1 MSFLTRM
8 ISSAPEDP
16 LPPPPP
22 LSPVIVDSETQT
34 TIDGSEN
41 SLLRL
46 GDDELRHLIMEER
59 FRSATLERKINTL
72 ENEKD
77 ALTKQIDN
85 AKIMAEKILLKI
97 DGNADEAERV
107 KEEFKRLNRAN
118 HELVVTKNQL
128 FHIIQNLNDV
138 IKRQH
143 KEICMWRD
151 DYYSFCQ
158 QHRNYHEE
166 DSASAYSSE
175 EEEEEKEEQE
185 SNEYAVNDILDD
197 TSVPQ
202 FMQEDYDFST
212 MVN

>member
-1 MSFLTRM
+1 MM
-8 ISSAPEDP
+8 SSAPEEP

-22 LSPVIVDSETQT
+22 SILPQEIVDSETQT
-34 TIDGSEN
+34 DIDGSEN

-46 GDDELRHLIMEER
+46 RDDELRCLITEER

-72 ENEKD
+72 EDEKG

-85 AKIMAEKILLKI
+85 AKIIVEKILLKI
-97 DGNADEAERV
+97 DGKVDEAERV
-107 KEEFKRLNRAN
+107 KEEFKRLNTAN

-128 FHIIQNLNDV
+128 FHIINNLNDV

-143 KEICMWRD
+143 EEICMWHD
-151 DYYSFCQ
+151 DYNSFCQ

-166 DSASAYSSE
+166 DNASAYSSE
-175 EEEEEKEEQE
+175 EEEEQEQE
-185 SNEYAVNDILDD
+185 SNEYEVNDILEDV
-197 TSVPQ
+197 SVPQ

-212 MVN
+212 IVN

>member
-8 ISSAPEDP
+8 ISGAPEEP
-16 LPPPPP
+16 LPPPPPP

-72 ENEKD
+72 ENEKED
-77 ALTKQIDN
+77 LTKQIDN
-85 AKIMAEKILLKI
+85 AKSMAEKILLKI
-97 DGNADEAERV
+97 DGKVDEAERV
-107 KEEFKRLNRAN
+107 KEELKRLNTTNREMVA
-118 HELVVTKNQL
+118 TKNQL

-143 KEICMWRD
+143 KEICMWC
-151 DYYSFCQ
+151 DYYYSVRQ
-158 QHRNYHEE
+158 QPRNYQEE

-175 EEEEEKEEQE
+175 EEQEQE
-185 SNEYAVNDILDD
+185 SNEYTVNDNLDD
-197 TSVPQ
+197 ITVPQ
-202 FMQEDYDFST
+202 FMQEDYDFSS